1 MDYREGPIYE
11 RARDGSLR
19 RLRGD
24 RDPRYLFRD
33 RIAAVG
39 SSDSHNAG
47 RTTSIL
53 QAPIGRATT
62 VVRAPELSERGI
74 ECGVRAR
81 RTYVKVTGNG
91 GPDLRFTARPR
102 GGSGTAMV
110 GDVIRAD
117 GASFEAH
124 VRGGAGR
131 ELLVVKD
138 GATVARVPVA
148 SDRFTYR
155 FDSTGSGRWRLH
167 LMLGALIDTVSS
179 PIWVEPGRG
188 TVERSRC

>member
-1 MDYREGPIYE
+1 V
-11 RARDGSLR
+11 
-19 RLRGD
+19 
-24 RDPRYLFRD
+24 FRD

-102 GGSGTAMV
+102 GGSGRALV

-124 VRGGAGR
+124 VRA
-131 ELLVVKD
+131 
-138 GATVARVPVA
+138 APAA
-148 SDRFTYR
+148 SCW
-155 FDSTGSGRWRLH
+155 S
-167 LMLGALIDTVSS
+167 
-179 PIWVEPGRG
+179 
-188 TVERSRC
+188 